1 MKEEYIREVKILDK
15 TDTQKEE
22 ELIMSIIKTK
32 EELKLANTNFEY
44 AEGNLIDY
52 YTYKIKANQSKLD
65 YLVRKAKAKGLVV
78 DMINDIRLRMYREKN
93 EAV

>member
-32 EELKLANTNFEY
+32 EELKLANANFEY